1 MSELYLRSIPLA
13 GTILR
18 SLSSGKNYVV
28 LPIDYPAEDTDLI
41 LVRIEPGGRLATK
54 AFWRSWKHISGKV
67 VKTGSWESFLPLAR
81 QMPIS
86 NRSVHNF

>member
-1 MSELYLRSIPLA
+1 MSRSIPLA

-18 SLSSGKNYVV
+18 SQASGKDYVV

-41 LVRIEPGGRLATK
+41 LVQIEPGGRLATK
-54 AFWRSWKHISGKV
+54 AFWRRWQFIRDKV
-67 VKTGSWESFLPLAR
+67 IIVGSWESFLPLAR

-86 NRSVHNF
+86 NRSIRNF